1 MFDTGPTLIQYTL
14 ILTWLSLQSSY
25 FQIKSLSQGSGG
37 HELLGTL
44 FNLVQFLS
52 NIFI

>member
-1 MFDTGPTLIQYTL
+1 MFDTGPTLTQYTL

-25 FQIKSLSQGSGG
+25 FQIKSHSQGSGG
-37 HELLGTL
+37 RELWGTL